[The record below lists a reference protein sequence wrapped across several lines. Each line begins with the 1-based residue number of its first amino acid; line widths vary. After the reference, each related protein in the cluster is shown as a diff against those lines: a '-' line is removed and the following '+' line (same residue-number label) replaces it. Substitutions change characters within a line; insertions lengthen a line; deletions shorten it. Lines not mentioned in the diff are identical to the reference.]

1 MECIDNIPFS
11 FDRNTAKW
19 ISRMTHSNILSN
31 NIISSKENLVGTIE
45 LDNIDSVKLC
55 KDIWGNYKDFYI
67 TDDSSTS
74 GNDNKWKLYFKYTDI
89 KDITSEL
96 YYRNYN
102 GEPITP

>member
-1 MECIDNIPFS
+1 MESIDNIPFS

-31 NIISSKENLVGTIE
+31 NIISKGGLVGTIE
-45 LDNIDSVKLC
+45 LDNIKSVERC

-67 TDDSSTS
+67 KYNS
-74 GNDNKWKLYFKYTDI
+74 GDYENVFNKWELSFKGG
-89 KDITSEL
+89 DITSEL